1 MAKQNAKQRS
11 TQKAKQTSKQKSR
24 TPDVD
29 AMTKKEARERAKE
42 LREEVSHHD
51 YLYYVKDDP
60 EISDAAY
67 DRLKG
72 ELEKIEERFPDLV
85 TPDSPTQRA
94 GGEPQEEFGTVSH
107 ETPMLSLQ
115 AIPGREEFESFYERV
130 CDRLGKKKVA
140 LVGEPKYDGIS
151 VELVYQNGEFQT
163 GATRGDGQEGEDITA
178 NLKTIPQVILNVKHP
193 EHRSRPRHLVV
204 RGEVYMEKDAFRR
217 CNEKQEKAG
226 EKTFANPRNAA
237 AGSLRQLDPSITAER
252 PLQVYF
258 WEIAA
263 SSSSRPATHWE
274 CLELL
279 AELGLPTNQHVHRCA
294 DAEDAIDWQG
304 HMADQRQELP
314 FEIDG
319 CVFKVDALKAHESL
333 GTRAA
338 NPRWAV
344 AWKFPPA
351 RDTTRIKDIQVQ
363 VGRTGALTPV
373 AILEPVSLGGV
384 EVSHVTLHNQDE
396 IDRKDIA
403 EGDTV
408 MVERA
413 GDVIPHVVKVTRRK
427 GGSRRTYQLPKQCP
441 VCHGDVVRPEG
452 DAVARCANPSC
463 PARIEQ
469 SLLHFASQNALDID
483 GLGEK
488 VVHQLLEEDLVEDLG
503 DLFSL
508 DKEDLQRLDRM
519 GEKRAKNVIASIQ
532 KARQKVTLP
541 RLIYGLG
548 IPHVGRA
555 FAGDLA
561 AAFGSLDAL
570 RKASEKELLEHEG
583 MGRRRAQAIAGWFD
597 NKQNRDLLRKLKRKG
612 IDPKF
617 SRKKGAV
624 AGKVVVFTGGLDAM
638 SRDEAKEAVL
648 EQGGKATGSVSG
660 NTDLLVAGSDPGDTK
675 MQKAQEENVKVIGE
689 DEFLELIGAGK

>member
-1 MAKQNAKQRS
+1 MPRQR
-11 TQKAKQTSKQKSR
+11 TTEEKRVEK
-24 TPDVD
+24 
-29 AMTKKEARERAKE
+29 MTKKEAKRRAKE

-51 YLYYVKDDP
+51 YLYYVKSDP

-67 DRLKG
+67 DRLKS

-85 TPDSPTQRA
+85 TLDSPTQRT
-94 GGEPQEEFGTVSH
+94 GGEPQEQFGTVTH

-115 AIPGREEFESFYERV
+115 AVPDREGFESFYERM
-130 CDRLGKKKVA
+130 CDDLGEEKVT
-140 LVGEPKYDGIS
+140 LVGEPKYDGVS
-151 VELVYQNGEFQT
+151 VELIYENGRLET
-163 GATRGDGQEGEDITA
+163 GSTRGDGREGEDITP
-178 NLKTIPQVILNVKHP
+178 NVKTIPQVLLNLRHP
-193 EHRSRPRHLVV
+193 KDASRPRHLVV
-204 RGEVYMEKDAFRR
+204 RGEVYMEKEAFRDF
-217 CNEKQEKAG
+217 NERQEEAG
-226 EKTFANPRNAA
+226 KKTFANPRNAA
-237 AGSLRQLDPSITAER
+237 AGSLRQLDPKITSER

-263 SSSSRPATHWE
+263 SSSSRPATHWA

-279 AELGLPTNQHVHRCA
+279 AQLGLRTNQYARRC
-294 DAEDAIDWQG
+294 EGQQEAIDWQA
-304 HMADQRQELP
+304 HMADRRQGLP

-319 CVFKVDALKAHESL
+319 CVFKVDQLKAYDSL
-333 GTRAA
+333 GARAA

-351 RDTTRIKDIQVQ
+351 RDSSRIKDIEVN

-373 AILEPVSLGGV
+373 AVLEPISIGGV
-384 EVSHVTLHNQDE
+384 KVSHVSLHNQDE
-396 IDRKDIA
+396 IDRLDVA

-408 MVERA
+408 LVERA
-413 GDVIPHVVKVTRRK
+413 GDVIPHVVKVTKRK
-427 GGSRRTYQLPKQCP
+427 GGKRSTYRLPKKCP

-452 DAVARCANPSC
+452 DAIARCTNPSC

-469 SLLHFASQNALDID
+469 SLLHFASSKALDID

-488 VVHQLLEEDLVEDLG
+488 VVHQLLEAGLVADLSE
-503 DLFSL
+503 LFSL
-508 DKEDLQRLDRM
+508 KSTDLEKLERM
-519 GEKRAKNVIASIQ
+519 GPKRAEKVVQSIE
-532 KARQKVTLP
+532 KARTRATLP

-561 AAFGSLDAL
+561 AAFGSIEAL
-570 RKASEKELLEHEG
+570 AEASEEDLLEQEG
-583 MGRRRAQAIAGWFD
+583 MGPTRAQAIAGWFD
-597 NKQNRDLLRKLKRKG
+597 NKQNRKLVRKLQKQG
-612 IDPKF
+612 LDPPF
-617 SRKKGAV
+617 SREEGAL

-660 NTDLLVAGSDPGDTK
+660 NTDLLVTGADPGDTK
-675 MQKAQEENVKVIGE
+675 MEKARDEDVKVIGE
-689 DEFLELIGAGK
+689 EEFLDLSGADQ